1 MTPLPPSPAGQ
12 STPPSF
18 GNKLASS
25 HDMKRVR
32 RLLRRSLVLPKVK
45 NYANF
50 CLTLT
55 FMVIRALWGRTETFL
70 LPYLIWRSG
79 QRQDECA
86 CPTLCTKFCR
96 GNTLGKHTLRVR
108 LVFLHLSNELNPK
121 SKELSELPP
130 SHVQFTNFT

>member
-1 MTPLPPSPAGQ
+1 MTPLPSP
-12 STPPSF
+12 P
-18 GNKLASS
+18 LAKPLPLSLANELVSS
-25 HDMKRVR
+25 HDMKRLR
-32 RLLRRSLVLPKVK
+32 RLLRSLVLLKVK

-55 FMVIRALWGRTETFL
+55 FMVIRALWGRPETFL
-70 LPYLIWRSG
+70 LPYLIWRLG

-86 CPTLCTKFCR
+86 CPTLCTKICR